1 MSSLKPTLT
10 VILVLTAS
18 LAVATAAVALE
29 DDTTGEIILE
39 PASSPNGNYA
49 AIEDN
54 QLELNFKKLN
64 DRAITRA
71 DNVFTITV
79 TNETV
84 DRVWIEYNVSGLTFY
99 HGNDLTNTISKSNPL
114 EVSAG
119 DTEHIGVAIDTHVAR
134 EGTETFTVT
143 AQYADN
149 ETEPD
154 QSAGGSGGTS
164 DSRSSPSPAIERSDI
179 TVSPTTADAGD
190 TVTVTATYR
199 NVGDAP
205 GQTTAQLTVDG
216 IVVDQRT
223 IVLEPGEERTVTF
236 ERTMDWAGT
245 HEVGVSGAGS
255 QSVTVG
261 GPPIDVVTASVDR
274 TTVTTGDSTT
284 VRATVTNPTDRG
296 VDRTLEVAVDGIVV
310 DSRAVSIPAHSE
322 RTVTFEREL
331 ETAGTYEIAVS
342 GVPAGEVTVEEPGGF
357 LLQNRELSP
366 ATTAALAPPATAG
379 LLFLAVAANRRWASF
394 W

>member
-1 MSSLKPTLT
+1 MIPVKPTLAVVFLLIAGLT
-10 VILVLTAS
+10 VS
-18 LAVATAAVALE
+18 TAAVTLE
-29 DDTTGEIILE
+29 GDSTGEIILE

-49 AIEDN
+49 AVEDG
-54 QLELNFKKLN
+54 QLELSLEKLN

-71 DNVFTITV
+71 NNVFTITV
-79 TNETV
+79 TNESV
-84 DRVWIEYNVSGLTFY
+84 DRVWIEHNVTGLTFY
-99 HGNDLTNTISKSNPL
+99 HGNDLTNTISKSNPI
-114 EVSAG
+114 EVSSG
-119 DTEHIGVAIDTHVAR
+119 DTEHIGVAIDTHVAQ

-154 QSAGGSGGTS
+154 QSTGGSGGAS
-164 DSRSSPSPAIERSDI
+164 DSSSSPSPAIEHSTV
-179 TVSPTTADAGD
+179 TVSPTTVSAGD

-199 NVGDAP
+199 NVGDAL
-205 GQTTAQLTVDG
+205 GQTTAQVTVDG

-236 ERTMDWAGT
+236 ERTMDWPGT

-274 TTVTTGDSTT
+274 TTVTTGDATT

-331 ETAGTYEIAVS
+331 ETPGTYEIAVS

-357 LLQNRELSP
+357 SLQNRDLSP

-379 LLFLAVAANRRWASF
+379 LLFLAVAANRRWSIF
-394 W
+394 G

>member
-1 MSSLKPTLT
+1 M
-10 VILVLTAS
+10 
-18 LAVATAAVALE
+18 ALE

-49 AIEDN
+49 AIEN
-54 QLELNFKKLN
+54 SQLELNLEKLN

-84 DRVWIEYNVSGLTFY
+84 ERIWIEHNVTGLIFY
-99 HGNDLTNTISKSNPL
+99 EGDDPTNTVSRSTPL
-114 EVSAG
+114 EVSPG
-119 DTEHIGVAIDTHVAR
+119 DTEHIGVAIDTHVAQ

-154 QSAGGSGGTS
+154 QSAGGSGGAS
-164 DSRSSPSPAIERSDI
+164 DSSSSLSPAIERSDV
-179 TVSPTTADAGD
+179 TVSPSTVDAGE

-199 NVGDAP
+199 NVGDAS
-205 GQTTAQLTVDG
+205 GQTTAQVTVDG

-236 ERTMDWAGT
+236 ERTMDWPGT

-255 QSVTVG
+255 QSVIVG
-261 GPPIDVVTASVDR
+261 GPPIDVVTASVDD

-357 LLQNRELSP
+357 SLQNRDLSP

-379 LLFLAVAANRRWASF
+379 LLFLAVAANRRWAIF
-394 W
+394 G